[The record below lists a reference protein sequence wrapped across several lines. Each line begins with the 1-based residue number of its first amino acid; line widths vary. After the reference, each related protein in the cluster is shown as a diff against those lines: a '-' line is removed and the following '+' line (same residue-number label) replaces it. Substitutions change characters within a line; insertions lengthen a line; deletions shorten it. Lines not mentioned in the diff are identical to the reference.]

1 MNLFDRFIL
10 TIYSFALLVLSFA
23 AIGVMLQLVPMD
35 IFSALTYRMTTP
47 GLNVPYLIVAGI
59 FVLISIRFFLTAFAG
74 KKKREEKA
82 ILQRSDIGEVRISF
96 TTVKSIAERV
106 ARKVK
111 GVRDLKTTVKIKD
124 QRNTIHL
131 HVIVDGETPI
141 PDMTAKMQADVKNQ
155 VEAITGIDIAEVA
168 VVISEVAGTTNS
180 TARRRVE

>member
-35 IFSALTYRMTTP
+35 FFNALTDRMTTP
-47 GLNVPYLIVAGI
+47 GTNIPYLIVAGI
-59 FVLISIRFFLTAFAG
+59 FVLISIRFFLTAFTG
-74 KKKREEKA
+74 SKKREEKA
-82 ILQRSDIGEVRISF
+82 ILQRGDFGEVRISL

-111 GVRDLKTTVKIKD
+111 GVRDLKTVVKIKNL
-124 QRNTIHL
+124 QNVIAL

-141 PDMTAKMQADVKNQ
+141 PELTAKLQADVKES
-155 VEAITGIDIAEVA
+155 VETITGIDVAEVT
-168 VVISEVAGTTNS
+168 VVISEVAGATNS
-180 TARRRVE
+180 PARRRVE